1 MTGVVEA
8 LPTSPVT
15 ANPTH
20 PMSRNPV
27 ALSTVDAFFRAIESV
42 DAHRIAALFA
52 EDATL
57 EDPIGTEVIRG
68 RENIQ
73 ASFANGL
80 AQLIRS
86 AEITTVFAAESA
98 GRVAAHW
105 RMTARAADDTEV
117 CAEGI
122 DIITVSV
129 DGLIE
134 RVEGYWDA
142 NSFVAA
148 LSRTGEP

>member
-1 MTGVVEA
+1 MPNNNT
-8 LPTSPVT
+8 
-15 ANPTH
+15 
-20 PMSRNPV
+20 V
-27 ALSTVDAFFRAIESV
+27 ALSTVDAFVRAIESV

-57 EDPIGTEVIRG
+57 EDPVGTEMIRG
-68 RENIQ
+68 RANIQ

-80 AQLIRS
+80 AQLVRS

-105 RMTARAADDTEV
+105 TMTARAADHIDHVEV

-122 DIITVSV
+122 DIITVGV
-129 DGLIE
+129 DGLIK

-142 NSFVAA
+142 RSFVAA
-148 LSRTGEP
+148 LSRTGER